1 MVYFNVGAF
10 SKTKPNIHCIGW
22 SLLCYQTIT
31 FLNLDI
37 EKDFDEYYLDIFNHI
52 TLDR

>member
-1 MVYFNVGAF
+1 MVYFSVGAF
-10 SKTKPNIHCIGW
+10 SKTKPNIHCIGG
-22 SLLCYQTIT
+22 SLLGYHKIT

-37 EKDFDEYYLDIFNHI
+37 EKHFDEYYLDIFNHI